1 MAQQFDPRLLRVGI
15 EVGKEVRW
23 YEGLSIEASIT
34 KLSTAA
40 ASNEATVKISNISK
54 ETRNL
59 ILTEATPW
67 NKLRVRKQIIV
78 EAGRQSYGYS
88 RIFVGDIQTAT
99 PSQPP
104 DIALTI
110 TARTNAWNKVQAVS
124 KSYSGTV
131 SSQKVA
137 QDIADSMG
145 LTLSFE
151 ATQRNIGSYAFTG
164 AKSKQLDRLAELGR
178 VTTYIDDGRLVVL
191 DIGKPLKE
199 TEKQSNLLDLNSG
212 MVGLPEVTEQGIK
225 VKMMFEPYSKC
236 GGEIEVK
243 SVINPVVNGE
253 YIIYKMVYDLANR
266 QDQFYTS
273 LECYKKG
280 RFLL

>member
-1 MAQQFDPRLLRVGI
+1 MPNNFDPRLLRVGI
-15 EVGKEVRW
+15 EVGKDVRW
-23 YEGLSIEASIT
+23 YEGLAIEVTINKMAS
-34 KLSTAA
+34 AA
-40 ASNEATVKISNISK
+40 AANEATVKITNISK

-67 NKLRVRKQIIV
+67 NTLRVRKQIIV

-88 RIFVGDIQTAT
+88 RIFVGDIQKAT

-110 TARTNAWNKVQAVS
+110 SAKTNAWNKVQAVS

-131 SSQKVA
+131 SSNKVA

-145 LTLSFE
+145 LSLAFE
-151 ATQRNIGSYAFTG
+151 ATPRNIGSYAFTG

-191 DIGKPLKE
+191 DVGKPLKE
-199 TEKQSNLLDLNSG
+199 TEKQTNVLDITSG

-253 YIIYKMVYDLANR
+253 YIIYKMTYDLANR
-266 QDQFYTS
+266 NDQFYTS

>member
-34 KLSTAA
+34 KLTTAA
-40 ASNEATVKISNISK
+40 ASNEATVKISNINK

-104 DIALTI
+104 DISLTI
-110 TARTNAWNKVQAVS
+110 TARTNAWNKVQAIS

-151 ATQRNIGSYAFTG
+151 AMPRNIGSYSFTG

-178 VTTYIDDGRLVVL
+178 VTSYIDDGRLVVL

-199 TEKQSNLLDLNSG
+199 TERQTNVLDLNSG

-243 SVINPVVNGE
+243 SIINPVVNGE

-266 QDQFYTS
+266 QEPFYTS
-273 LECYKKG
+273 MECYKKG

>member
-1 MAQQFDPRLLRVGI
+1 MVQQFDPRLLRVGI

-23 YEGLSIEASIT
+23 YEGLAIECSISKMAS
-34 KLSTAA
+34 A
-40 ASNEATVKISNISK
+40 ASANDATVKITNISR

-67 NKLRVRKQIIV
+67 NTLRVRKQIIV

-88 RIFVGDIQTAT
+88 RIFVGDIMTAT

-110 TARTNAWNKVQAVS
+110 SARTNAWNKTQPVA

-131 SSQKVA
+131 SSNKVA

-151 ATQRNIGSYAFTG
+151 ATPRNIGSYAFTG

-178 VTTYIDDGRLVVL
+178 VTAYIDDGRLVVL
-191 DIGKPLKE
+191 DVGNPLKE
-199 TEKQSNLLDLNSG
+199 TEKQTNVLDLTSG
-212 MVGLPEVTEQGIK
+212 MIGLPEVTEQGIK

-243 SVINPVVNGE
+243 SVINPVVNGD
-253 YIIYKMVYDLANR
+253 YIIYKMTYDLANR

-280 RFLL
+280 RYKL

>member
-15 EVGKEVRW
+15 EVGKELRW
-23 YEGLSIEASIT
+23 YEGLAIQASIV
-34 KLSTAA
+34 KQSSASAA
-40 ASNEATVKISNISK
+40 NDATVKITNISR

-67 NKLRVRKQIIV
+67 NNLRARKQIIV

-88 RIFVGDIQTAT
+88 RIFVGDIMTAT

-104 DIALTI
+104 DISLTI
-110 TARTNAWNKVQAVS
+110 SARTNSWNKTQPIA

-145 LTLSFE
+145 LSLIFE
-151 ATQRNIGSYAFTG
+151 ATPRNIGSYAFTG

-178 VTTYIDDGRLVVL
+178 VTAYIDDNRLVVL
-191 DIGKPLKE
+191 DLGSPIEE
-199 TEKQSNLLDLNSG
+199 TEKQTNILSLESG

-236 GGEIEVK
+236 GGEIQVK
-243 SVINPVVNGE
+243 SIINPVVDGD
-253 YIIYKMVYDLANR
+253 YIIYKMTYDLANR
-266 QDQFYTS
+266 EDPFYTS

-280 RFLL
+280 RLKK

>member
-1 MAQQFDPRLLRVGI
+1 MNQFDPRLLRAGV
-15 EVGKEVRW
+15 EVGNQVIW
-23 YEGLSIEASIT
+23 YEGLAIEFSCSKIMGSASANEGTIKIT
-34 KLSTAA
+34 
-40 ASNEATVKISNISK
+40 NISRD
-54 ETRNL
+54 TRNR

-67 NKLRVRKQIIV
+67 NKLRTRKQLIV

-88 RIFVGDIQTAT
+88 RIFVGDITTAT

-104 DIALTI
+104 DIALTLS
-110 TARTNAWNKVQAVS
+110 ARTNAWNKTQVVA

-131 SSQKVA
+131 SSQQVA

-151 ATQRNIGSYAFTG
+151 ATPKQIGSYAFTG
-164 AKSKQLDRLAELGR
+164 AKSKQLDKLGELGR
-178 VTTYIDDGRLVVL
+178 VSAYVDDSRLVVL
-191 DIGKPLKE
+191 DLGKPLKE
-199 TEKQSNLLDLNSG
+199 TEKQSNVLSLESG
-212 MVGLPEVTEQGIK
+212 MVGLPEVTEQGIR

-236 GGEIEVK
+236 GGEIEVR

-253 YIIYKMVYDLANR
+253 YIIYKMTYDLANR
-266 QDQFYTS
+266 SDQFYTT

-280 RFLL
+280 RYLA